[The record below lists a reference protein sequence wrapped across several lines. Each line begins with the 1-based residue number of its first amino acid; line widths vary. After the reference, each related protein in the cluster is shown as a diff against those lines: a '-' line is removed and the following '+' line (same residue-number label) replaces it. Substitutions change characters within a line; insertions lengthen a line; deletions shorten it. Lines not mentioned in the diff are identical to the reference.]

1 MITSLEAPRRVALY
15 ARYSTDLQNPMSV
28 EDQFRQAERYARQ
41 QGWTIV
47 ERFSD
52 SAVSGTAGR
61 TRPDFTRLSDAL
73 HQGRFDIVLAESL
86 DRISRDQ
93 EHLAGFYKAAKTA
106 RVEIHT
112 VGRGKVDALTLGLS
126 SMMSAMFLE
135 ELSDKVRRGIEGKV
149 LKGLSGGGRI
159 YGYRPGTDERCAPVK
174 GTLAIDEIE
183 AAVVRSIFRDY
194 AAGLSPIKIASRLNE
209 EGIASPSVGSKR
221 KSSGHWKQN
230 TINGNRARGTGIL
243 NNELYVVTR
252 IWNRLTYT
260 KHHQTE
266 KKRSTLNP
274 ESVWHVFEVPELRIV
289 DQDLWD
295 AVKARQAAQ
304 TRRRS
309 KVPTTD
315 RNRLSSGQT
324 LRRRK
329 YLLSG
334 LLHCGLCGG
343 RMTVSGAGKYKT
355 YYCADAKE
363 KGPSVCTGFRGLRE
377 SVALPLIL
385 SALKADLMKPEAYAR
400 FRDRVHH
407 QLKAGQSTADDT
419 LRLHDAR
426 VRQLEVEQRNLVAL
440 AKQGLGSESLVAE
453 LQKIDADLARLAA
466 TRDEIVP
473 PDIELPEGLPELYQ
487 EMVASLAASLSE
499 ESVVGR
505 AADELHELV
514 DRIEVDWDDEAKA
527 HLLTIEGNLLE
538 MLRKSAPEDLGAV
551 RGSAIFAEVGCGSRQ
566 PPLPT

>member
-1 MITSLEAPRRVALY
+1 MTTSLEAPRRVALY

-28 EDQFRQAERYARQ
+28 EDQFRQAERYAKQ

-61 TRPDFTRLSDAL
+61 TRPDFSRLSDAL
-73 HQGRFDIVLAESL
+73 HHGTFDIVLAESL

-106 RVEIHT
+106 RVEVHT

-159 YGYRPGTDERCAPVK
+159 YGYRPGTDERGAPVK

-183 AAVVRSIFRDY
+183 AAVVRSIFHDY
-194 AAGLSPIKIASRLNE
+194 AAGVSPIKIASRLND
-209 EGIASPSVGSKR
+209 EGIPFPSVGSKR

-230 TINGNRARGTGIL
+230 TINGNAARGTGIL
-243 NNELYVVTR
+243 NNELYVGRR
-252 IWNRLTYT
+252 IWNRLSYT

-274 ESVWHVFEVPELRIV
+274 ESDWHIVEVPELSIV
-289 DQDLWD
+289 NQELWD

-304 TRRRS
+304 TKRRS
-309 KVPTTD
+309 KVATTD
-315 RNRLSSGQT
+315 RNGLSSGQT

-334 LLHCGLCGG
+334 LLHCGLCEG
-343 RMTVSGAGKYKT
+343 RMTVAGSGKYKT
-355 YYCADAKE
+355 YYCANAKE

-377 SVALPLIL
+377 SVALPLVL
-385 SALKADLMKPEAYAR
+385 SGLRDDLMKPEAYAR

-407 QLKAGQSTADDT
+407 QLQAAQGTAEDT

-426 VRQLEVEQRNLVAL
+426 VRQLEVEERNLVAL
-440 AKQGLGSESLVAE
+440 AKQGLGVQALVDE
-453 LQKIDADLARLAA
+453 LKKIETDLARLAE
-466 TRDEIVP
+466 TRDKILP
-473 PDIELPEGLPELYQ
+473 PEIELPDDLPELYQ
-487 EMVASLAASLSE
+487 ELMTNLAANLSE
-499 ESVVGR
+499 ETVADR

-514 DRIEVDWDDEAKA
+514 DRIVVHWDESARGHWLA
-527 HLLTIEGNLLE
+527 IEGNLGE
-538 MLRKSAPEDLGAV
+538 MLRKSAPEELGAV
-551 RGSAIFAEVGCGSRQ
+551 RDGAIFAEVGCGSRI
-566 PPLPT
+566 

>member
-1 MITSLEAPRRVALY
+1 MSQYTTTEAPRRVALY
-15 ARYSTDLQNPMSV
+15 ARYSTDMQNPMSV

-61 TRPDFTRLSDAL
+61 TRPDFMRLSDAL
-73 HQGRFDIVLAESL
+73 HRGGFDIVLAESL

-112 VGRGKVDALTLGLS
+112 IGRGKVDALTLGLS
-126 SMMSAMFLE
+126 SMMSAIFLE

-149 LKGLSGGGRI
+149 LRGLSGGGRI
-159 YGYRPGTDERCAPVK
+159 YGYRPGTDERGAPVK

-183 AAVVRSIFRDY
+183 AAVVRSIFHDY
-194 AAGLSPIKIASRLNE
+194 AAGVSPIKIASRLNE
-209 EGIASPSVGSKR
+209 EGLPSPSVGSKR

-230 TINGNRARGTGIL
+230 TINGNRERGTGIL
-243 NNELYVVTR
+243 NNELYVGRR
-252 IWNRLTYT
+252 IWNRLSYT

-266 KKRSTLNP
+266 KKRSRLNP
-274 ESVWHVFEVPELRIV
+274 ESDWHIVEVPELRIV
-289 DQDLWD
+289 SQELWD

-304 TRRRS
+304 TKRGL
-309 KVPTTD
+309 KMAATD
-315 RNRLSSGQT
+315 RNKLSSGQA

-343 RMTVSGAGKYKT
+343 RMTVAGAGKYKT

-363 KGPSVCTGFRGLRE
+363 KGPSVCIGFRGLRE
-377 SVALPLIL
+377 SVALPLVL
-385 SALKADLMKPEAYAR
+385 SGLRDDLLKPEAYAR

-407 QLKAGQSTADDT
+407 QLQAAQGAAEDT

-426 VRQLEVEQRNLVAL
+426 VRQLEMEQRNLIAL
-440 AKQGLGSESLVAE
+440 AKQGLASDSIVAE
-453 LQKIDADLARLAA
+453 SRKIDATLARLAA

-473 PDIELPEGLPELYQ
+473 PDIELPEDLPELYRDFVDNLATRLT
-487 EMVASLAASLSE
+487 EASIVS
-499 ESVVGR
+499 R
-505 AADELHELV
+505 AADELHELM
-514 DRIEVDWDDEAKA
+514 DRIVVNWDDKA
-527 HLLTIEGNLLE
+527 QGHSLTIEGNLLE
-538 MLRKSAPEDLGAV
+538 MLRKSAPRELDAV
-551 RGSAIFAEVGCGSRQ
+551 RGDAIFAEVGCGSRI
-566 PPLPT
+566 

>member
-1 MITSLEAPRRVALY
+1 MTQHSSFEQPRRVALY

-52 SAVSGTAGR
+52 SAISGTAAR

-73 HQGRFDIVLAESL
+73 HQGTFDIVLAESL

-159 YGYRPGTDERCAPVK
+159 YGYRPGTDERGAPVK

-194 AAGLSPIKIASRLNE
+194 AAGVSPIKIASRLNE
-209 EGIASPSVGSKR
+209 EGIPSPSVGSKR

-230 TINGNRARGTGIL
+230 TINGNAARGTGIL
-243 NNELYVVTR
+243 NNELYMGRR
-252 IWNRLTYT
+252 IWKRLSYT

-274 ESVWHVFEVPELRIV
+274 ESEWQVVEVPELRIV

-304 TRRRS
+304 TKRRS

-315 RNRLSSGQT
+315 RNRLSSSQT

-343 RMTVSGAGKYKT
+343 RMTVAGAGKYKT

-377 SVALPLIL
+377 SVALPLVL
-385 SALKADLMKPEAYAR
+385 SALRADLMKPEAYAR

-407 QLKAGQSTADDT
+407 QLKAAQGTAEDT

-453 LQKIDADLARLAA
+453 LQKIDADLARLTA
-466 TRDEIVP
+466 TRGDIVP

-487 EMVASLAASLSE
+487 EMVGNLAASLSE

-505 AADELHELV
+505 AADELHELI
-514 DRIEVDWDDEAKA
+514 DRIDVDWDAEAKA
-527 HLLTIEGNLLE
+527 HRLTIEGNLLE
-538 MLRKSAPEDLGAV
+538 MLRKSAPDELGAV
-551 RGSAIFAEVGCGSRQ
+551 RDGAIFAEVGCGSRI
-566 PPLPT
+566 